1 VPLRQRFFQY
11 KKGGDVLITTK
22 AKFVL
27 LGLATIASLAIT
39 IYVLFSINE
48 RALSVSKEWIA
59 LPIEDRPDYGDEDIE
74 QIASALSNDLT
85 YDNVNAFVAST
96 HAFYNQTTGFG
107 EISTLDHTD
116 QTDKAIEIVSVVNT
130 YSKEENG
137 KLNQDL
143 QDIKFIAL
151 HYIEHG
157 TTGDVQ
163 KLHRYFHDLDIGL
176 NGYGAYDK
184 VWGVTAVLGNGEKAR

>member
-1 VPLRQRFFQY
+1 M
-11 KKGGDVLITTK
+11 ITTK

-59 LPIEDRPDYGDEDIE
+59 PPKEDRPDYGDEDIE
-74 QIASALSNDLT
+74 QIASAISNDLT

-107 EISTLDHTD
+107 EISKLNHTD
-116 QTDKAIEIVSVVNT
+116 QTDKAIEIVSVINT
-130 YSKEENG
+130 YSKEENEQ
-137 KLNQDL
+137 LNQDL

-157 TTGDVQ
+157 TTRDVQ